1 MTLDH
6 VPSDAPTTNA
16 AVLIGP
22 QRPDDLEAGV
32 ASIFAEVHAAGGP
45 DLPSDDDIAE
55 ANEHTFEL
63 LGELDRLWS
72 HAA

>member
-1 MTLDH
+1 MTPDH
-6 VPSDAPTTNA
+6 LPSDAQTAA
-16 AVLIGP
+16 AVPFGP
-22 QRPDDLEAGV
+22 ERPDDLEAGV
-32 ASIFAEVHAAGGP
+32 ASIFAAVHAAGGP

-55 ANEHTFEL
+55 ADEHTREL